1 MSARPGKS
9 ALVPE
14 LICRDLTKSRA
25 FYTDTLGFSVLYER
39 PQNGFCYLAL
49 GTAEIMLEQ
58 LHPDSWVDTPLEP
71 PFGRGMSIQ
80 IMTTGVTA
88 LFTACQTANA
98 TIHTPPEDVWYR
110 AGDFYV
116 GQTQFIVH
124 DPDGYLLRFAEDLG
138 ARDQPPETDRIVS

>member
-1 MSARPGKS
+1 LNARPGKS

-39 PQNGFCYLAL
+39 AEDGFCYLAL
-49 GTAEIMLEQ
+49 GAAEIMLEQ
-58 LHPDSWVDTPLEP
+58 IDADSWADAPLEP
-71 PFGRGMSIQ
+71 PFGRGMNFQ
-80 IMTTGVTA
+80 IMTTGFAELVTV
-88 LFTACQTANA
+88 CQTANA
-98 TIHTPPEDVWYR
+98 TIYKPLENVWYR

-116 GQTQFIVH
+116 GQTQFIVQ

-138 ARDQPPETDRIVS
+138 SRAQPPETDRIVS